1 MRVASDDEPVEN
13 QRITK
18 YHHIRLAFDC
28 SRNMRAKML
37 QNVQGTW
44 PTLILIL
51 FRWRHTQGL
60 TEIFLVNPAY
70 FVCLIMF
77 SPVVA
82 LNHNGDLIPEGEYF

>member
-1 MRVASDDEPVEN
+1 
-13 QRITK
+13 
-18 YHHIRLAFDC
+18 
-28 SRNMRAKML
+28 ML

-44 PTLILIL
+44 PALILVL

-70 FVCLIMF
+70 FVGLIMP